1 MRGRRVE
8 EMFGPENWNS
18 ISLEMANMA
27 LRVARVVHDA
37 RSDLATWITS
47 DAVPAQGEWMG
58 EHPTLEEIAAGLPV
72 VEDLPIVFCCK
83 GRYSFLESLG
93 ELYSCRVS
101 ESVAG
106 GPVETVIE
114 TGFGWSTLAGMID
127 SSGFSELRGN
137 AEKLDRRWQEA
148 WESIG
153 LRAPMGPVLGPG
165 EGDALRWYSRG
176 LGHLAGPV
184 QLSLLL
190 DYLQGTREAGGLDKL
205 CRV

>member
-1 MRGRRVE
+1 
-8 EMFGPENWNS
+8 MFGPENWNS

-37 RSDLATWITS
+37 RSDLATWVTS
-47 DAVPAQGEWMG
+47 EAVPAQGAWSG
-58 EHPTLEEIAAGLPV
+58 SHPTLEEIAAGLPV
-72 VEDLPIVFCCK
+72 VDDLPLVFCHR

-137 AEKLDRRWQEA
+137 AEKLDRHWREA
-148 WESIG
+148 WGSIG

-165 EGDALRWYSRG
+165 EGECLRWYSRG

-184 QLSLLL
+184 QMALLV
-190 DYLQGTREAGGLDKL
+190 EA
-205 CRV
+205 V